1 MRHLCAKRCEKLLR
15 LVIINRLHDD
25 SSLDEVGLRDDSSTD
40 AVGLHDRS
48 STDAVGLSHF
58 NRGESRDGSAKNKG
72 HTCIQNKM
80 L

>member
-40 AVGLHDRS
+40 AVGL
-48 STDAVGLSHF
+48 SHF